1 MPLSRSDNSTRC
13 IYTSRLPFEGSRR
26 VHSFYST
33 CFFEA
38 SLSSTCDRVFTKQT
52 IENEANRI
60 EFEFLFPAIL
70 ETKRDHFDQ
79 FSTAGEEKLKTVD
92 VFAGGG
98 EENRGD

>member
-1 MPLSRSDNSTRC
+1 MYIYIETSFRGIETSLLISLNMPLRS
-13 IYTSRLPFEGSRR
+13 
-26 VHSFYST
+26 